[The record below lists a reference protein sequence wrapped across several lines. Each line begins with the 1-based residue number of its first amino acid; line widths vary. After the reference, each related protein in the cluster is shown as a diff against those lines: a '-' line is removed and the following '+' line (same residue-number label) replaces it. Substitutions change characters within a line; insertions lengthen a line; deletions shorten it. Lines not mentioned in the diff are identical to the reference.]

1 MNTFCFII
9 GEDVKDICF
18 YRSFVSSV
26 IFACNGRIIQQ
37 QLSRVLACDQ
47 ALSRGAGG
55 LLAGYTS
62 VYKVS
67 RNVTRKVTDLCSMEQ
82 NNRDHETFLSTR
94 TSNNPGETGSTPAFV
109 TCLIALSQC
118 YITATLF
125 VVLIVFYL
133 FFQFPEL

>member
-1 MNTFCFII
+1 MVALFNNN
-9 GEDVKDICF
+9 
-18 YRSFVSSV
+18 YH
-26 IFACNGRIIQQ
+26 AC
-37 QLSRVLACDQ
+37 LACEQ

-67 RNVTRKVTDLCSMEQ
+67 RNVTRKVTDLCSVEK

-94 TSNNPGETGSTPAFV
+94 TSNNPGETGST
-109 TCLIALSQC
+109 
-118 YITATLF
+118 
-125 VVLIVFYL
+125 VLYYGNAVCCFDSFL